1 MYSVC
6 CLAVTI
12 VTIVTIV
19 GVLTVAVLT
28 ICPPHIAIV
37 SNLKSGGFK
46 VTLVRL
52 RYDSYQRTIAAT
64 ITILVL

>member
-37 SNLKSGGFK
+37 SHLKSGGFK
-46 VTLVRL
+46 VTL
-52 RYDSYQRTIAAT
+52 D
-64 ITILVL
+64 

>member
-1 MYSVC
+1 M
-6 CLAVTI
+6 TI
-12 VTIVTIV
+12 VT
-19 GVLTVAVLT
+19 TVAVLA